1 MSGKKVLEKRGFFLA
16 FKLQNFRPYSVDLG
30 KSVDVVDLCKF
41 LREREESGVVVRDW
55 TLVGL
60 CTVLTHP

>member
-1 MSGKKVLEKRGFFLA
+1 MA